1 MEWYYL
7 RDGKTMGPVPEGS
20 VRAWLES
27 GFLGPEDLLWRAGM
41 TQWLPV
47 AELSEFGG
55 SGGTERAVEP
65 DHEAWHGTT
74 DSRDASTGRFSSAG
88 VEPGAQDS
96 GGPAGESGSRSASAG
111 GSPSASPGGLDGSSP
126 ATAGP
131 GSPPSSVSGPDGTHS
146 SADSPGGTPS
156 SAGHQG
162 GTYADAGRGHPGA
175 SPWGRSRAEWSEAPA
190 AYANFWAR
198 AGAAAID
205 LMLLVAAVLLIFR
218 PELPTTGNFED
229 MAKLNPAVTPVFMA
243 LAWLYFGLMEGSA
256 LQASLGKLAFGL
268 KVTDLDGNRL
278 LPGRALVRGLLKV
291 VLMEITAFLSFLP
304 AAFTSRRQA
313 LHDLVAGSTVLVR

>member
-7 RDGKTMGPVPEGS
+7 RDGRTMGPVPEGS
-20 VRAWLES
+20 IRAWLES

-47 AELSEFGG
+47 VELAEFGG
-55 SGGTERAVEP
+55 SGGAEHAIGP
-65 DHEAWHGTT
+65 DQTAWRGTT
-74 DSRDASTGRFSSAG
+74 DGRDADMGRSSSAD
-88 VEPGAQDS
+88 VEPGTQDS
-96 GGPAGESGSRSASAG
+96 GGPAEESGASSTHASG
-111 GSPSASPGGLDGSSP
+111 PPTGSPGGSAGVYPAPGGLGGTSS
-126 ATAGP
+126 
-131 GSPPSSVSGPDGTHS
+131 SLSR
-146 SADSPGGTPS
+146 PGGTPS
-156 SAGHQG
+156 SVG
-162 GTYADAGRGHPGA
+162 GPGGADTNTGRGHSGA
-175 SPWGRSRAEWSEAPA
+175 SPWGRPRDGWTEAPA
-190 AYANFWAR
+190 AYANIWAR

-205 LMLLVAAVLLIFR
+205 LILLVAAVLVVFR
-218 PELPTTGNFED
+218 PELPTTGNLEE
-229 MAKLNPAVTPVFMA
+229 MAKLNPAITPVFMA

-313 LHDLVAGSTVLVR
+313 LHDMVAGSTVLVR

>member
-7 RDGKTMGPVPEGS
+7 RDGRTMGPVPEGS
-20 VRAWLES
+20 IRAWLES

-47 AELSEFGG
+47 VELTEFGG
-55 SGGTERAVEP
+55 SGGARQAVDP
-65 DHEAWHGTT
+65 DQSAWRGTT
-74 DSRDASTGRFSSAG
+74 DGRDANAGRFSSADA
-88 VEPGAQDS
+88 EPGTQDS
-96 GGPAGESGSRSASAG
+96 GSPAGESGASSTHAG
-111 GSPSASPGGLDGSSP
+111 GQPMGSPGGSDGVSP
-126 ATAGP
+126 A
-131 GSPPSSVSGPDGTHS
+131 PSGL
-146 SADSPGGTPS
+146 GGTPS
-156 SAGHQG
+156 SVG
-162 GTYADAGRGHPGA
+162 GLGGADTNTGRGHSGA
-175 SPWGRSRAEWSEAPA
+175 PPWNRPRAEWSQAPA
-190 AYANFWAR
+190 AYANIWAR

-205 LMLLVAAVLLIFR
+205 LMLLVAAVLVVFR

-229 MAKLNPAVTPVFMA
+229 MAKLNPAITPVFMA

-278 LPGRALVRGLLKV
+278 LPGRALIRGLLKV

-313 LHDLVAGSTVLVR
+313 LHDMVAGSTVLVR

>member
-20 VRAWLES
+20 IRAWLES
-27 GFLGPEDLLWRAGM
+27 GFLLPEDLLWRAGM
-41 TQWLPV
+41 MQWLPV
-47 AELSEFGG
+47 VELTEFGG
-55 SGGTERAVEP
+55 SRGAEHAVGP
-65 DHEAWHGTT
+65 DQEAWRGTT
-74 DSRDASTGRFSSAG
+74 DDRDANIDRFSSAD

-96 GGPAGESGSRSASAG
+96 GSPADEGGASSAHASGSPT
-111 GSPSASPGGLDGSSP
+111 GSPGDPDGVAP

-131 GSPPSSVSGPDGTHS
+131 GGSPSARGGP
-146 SADSPGGTPS
+146 
-156 SAGHQG
+156 AGA
-162 GTYADAGRGHPGA
+162 YADTGRGHPGA
-175 SPWGRSRAEWSEAPA
+175 SPWGRARAEWSEAPA
-190 AYANFWAR
+190 AYANIWAR

-205 LMLLVAAVLLIFR
+205 LMLLVAAVLVVFR
-218 PELPTTGNFED
+218 PELPTTGNIEE
-229 MAKLNPAVTPVFMA
+229 MAKLNPAMTPAFMA
-243 LAWLYFGLMEGSA
+243 VAWLYFGLMEGSA

-313 LHDLVAGSTVLVR
+313 LHDMVAGSTVLVR

>member
-20 VRAWLES
+20 IRAWLES

-41 TQWLPV
+41 TQWLPIV
-47 AELSEFGG
+47 ELAEFGG
-55 SGGTERAVEP
+55 SGGAEHA
-65 DHEAWHGTT
+65 
-74 DSRDASTGRFSSAG
+74 
-88 VEPGAQDS
+88 
-96 GGPAGESGSRSASAG
+96 GGPADESGASSTHASEPPTG
-111 GSPSASPGGLDGSSP
+111 SPGGSDGAS
-126 ATAGP
+126 AV
-131 GSPPSSVSGPDGTHS
+131 PSGL
-146 SADSPGGTPS
+146 GGTPS
-156 SAGHQG
+156 SFGRPG
-162 GTYADAGRGHPGA
+162 GDLSSVGGPGDAPDIGRGLSGA
-175 SPWGRSRAEWSEAPA
+175 SPWDRPRAEWSAAPA
-190 AYANFWAR
+190 AYANIWAR

-205 LMLLVAAVLLIFR
+205 LMLLVAAVLVVFR

-229 MAKLNPAVTPVFMA
+229 MAKLPPAITPVFMA

-313 LHDLVAGSTVLVR
+313 LHDMVAGSTVLVR